1 MAAIAAAKVITPTG
15 VLERAVVDV
24 DDSTGLIVEVALT
37 RGSVPDRVLSAGFVD
52 IQVNGIDDVDVA
64 QASGADWDRLDD
76 LLAGQ
81 GTTTWCPTLVT
92 APLDSYAPRLVEI
105 ADAQKRPLARAQI
118 AGAHLEG
125 PFLGGA
131 PGAHRR
137 ELIVPPDLGWIA
149 ALPDVVTLT
158 TLGPEALRAVDAI
171 GAFRAKGVVTSL
183 GHSTASLAQATA
195 ATDAGATLVTHLFNG
210 MGALHHR
217 EPGLLGAALTDG
229 RLKVS
234 LIADLVHVHAA
245 AIRLAFAAKGPGNV
259 ILVTDSVA
267 WRRGEVGG
275 TPLRMIDGAPRLEDG
290 TLAGSALTMD
300 RAVANIVRHS
310 GVALEAAL
318 RAASADPA
326 RLMGLSDRG
335 TIEVGKRADL
345 VALDADLRCCA
356 TWVGGTAVHG

>member
-1 MAAIAAAKVITPTG
+1 VAAIAAAKVVTPNG
-15 VLERAVVDV
+15 VLDRTIVDV
-24 DDSTGLIVEVALT
+24 DESTGLIVDVAPT

-64 QASGADWDRLDD
+64 HAGGADWDRLDD

-92 APLDSYAPRLVEI
+92 APLDSYAPRLAEI
-105 ADAQKRPLARAQI
+105 ARARQRPPERARI

-137 ELIVPPDLGWIA
+137 ELIIPPDLDWIA
-149 ALPDVVTLT
+149 ALPDLVTLT
-158 TLGPEALRAVDAI
+158 TLAPEASRAIDAI
-171 GAFRAKGVVTSL
+171 GAFRARGVVTSL
-183 GHSTASLAQATA
+183 GHSTATLAEATA
-195 ATDAGATLVTHLFNG
+195 ATDAGAALVTHLFNG
-210 MGALHHR
+210 MGGLHHR

-229 RLKVS
+229 RLTVS

-245 AIRLAFAAKGPGNV
+245 AIRLAFAAKGSRNV
-259 ILVTDSVA
+259 ILVTDAVA
-267 WRRGEVGG
+267 WRRGDVGG
-275 TPLRMIDGAPRLEDG
+275 SALRMVDGAPRLEDG

-300 RAVANIVRHS
+300 RAVANVVRHC
-310 GVALEAAL
+310 GVALEDAL
-318 RAASADPA
+318 RAASANPA
-326 RLMGLSDRG
+326 RVMGLSDRG

-345 VALDADLRCCA
+345 VALDSDLGCSG
-356 TWVGGTAVHG
+356 TWVGGIDVHG

>member
-1 MAAIAAAKVITPTG
+1 M
-15 VLERAVVDV
+15 R
-24 DDSTGLIVEVALT
+24 S
-37 RGSVPDRVLSAGFVD
+37 
-52 IQVNGIDDVDVA
+52 NG
-64 QASGADWDRLDD
+64 R
-76 LLAGQ
+76 
-81 GTTTWCPTLVT
+81 
-92 APLDSYAPRLVEI
+92 R
-105 ADAQKRPLARAQI
+105 R
-118 AGAHLEG
+118 
-125 PFLGGA
+125 
-131 PGAHRR
+131 AHRSR
-137 ELIVPPDLGWIA
+137 VRTSRGRSSAARPARIDASSSSPPDLGWIA

-158 TLGPEALRAVDAI
+158 TLGPEAPRAVDAI

-183 GHSTASLAQATA
+183 GHSTATLAQATA

-217 EPGLLGAALTDG
+217 EPGLLGAALTDD

-259 ILVTDSVA
+259 ILVTDAVA

-275 TPLRMIDGAPRLEDG
+275 TPLRMVDGAPRLEDG

-300 RAVANIVRHS
+300 RAVANVVRHS
-310 GVALEAAL
+310 GVALEDAL
-318 RAASADPA
+318 RAASAAPA

-345 VALDADLRCCA
+345 VALDADLRCSA

>member
-1 MAAIAAAKVITPTG
+1 MAAFAAAKVVTPNG

-24 DDSTGLIVEVALT
+24 DDTTGLIVDVAPT
-37 RGSVPDRVLSAGFVD
+37 RGSVPDRLLSAGFVD
-52 IQVNGIDDVDVA
+52 IQVNGIENIDVA
-64 QASGADWDRLDD
+64 HASGADWDRLDA
-76 LLAGQ
+76 LLARQ

-92 APLDSYAPRLVEI
+92 APLHSYGPRLAEI
-105 ADAQKRPLARAQI
+105 ANAQQRPPERAQI

-137 ELIVPPDLGWIA
+137 ELIIPPDLDWIA

-158 TLGPEALRAVDAI
+158 TLGPEALRALDAVA
-171 GAFRAKGVVTSL
+171 AFRAKAIVTSL
-183 GHSTASLAQATA
+183 GHSKATLAQATA

-210 MGALHHR
+210 MGGLHHR
-217 EPGLLGAALTDG
+217 EPGLIGAALTDG

-245 AIRLAFAAKGPGNV
+245 AIRLAFAAKGPGAV
-259 ILVTDSVA
+259 VLVTDAVA

-275 TPLRMIDGAPRLEDG
+275 TALRMVDGAPRLEDG

-300 RAVANIVRHS
+300 RAVANVVGHC
-310 GVALEAAL
+310 GVALDDAL
-318 RAASADPA
+318 RAASANPA

-345 VALDADLRCCA
+345 VALDSDLRCSG

>member
-1 MAAIAAAKVITPTG
+1 VAAVAAAKVVTPTG

-24 DDSTGLIVEVALT
+24 DDSTGLIVDVAAT
-37 RGSVPDRVLSAGFVD
+37 RGSVPDRLLAAGFVD
-52 IQVNGIDDVDVA
+52 IQINGIDDVDVA
-64 QASGADWDRLDD
+64 HASGADWDRLDA
-76 LLAGQ
+76 LLAAQ

-92 APLDSYAPRLVEI
+92 APLDSYAPRLAEI
-105 ADAQKRPLARAQI
+105 ASARQRPAGRAQI

-137 ELIVPPDLGWIA
+137 ELIVPPDLDWIA
-149 ALPDVVTLT
+149 ALPSVVALT
-158 TLGPEALRAVDAI
+158 TLGPEATRAVDAVET
-171 GAFRAKGVVTSL
+171 FRAKGVVTSL
-183 GHSTASLAQATA
+183 GHSTATLAQATA

-210 MGALHHR
+210 MGGLHHR
-217 EPGLLGAALTDG
+217 EPGLLGAALTDD
-229 RLKVS
+229 RLTVS

-245 AIRLAFAAKGPGNV
+245 GIRLAFRAKGPGNV
-259 ILVTDSVA
+259 VLVTDAVA

-275 TPLRMIDGAPRLEDG
+275 SALRMTDGAPRLEDG

-300 RAVANIVRHS
+300 RAVANVVRHCD
-310 GVALEAAL
+310 VALEQAL

-345 VALDADLRCCA
+345 VALDSDLRCCG
-356 TWVGGTAVHG
+356 TWVGGAAVRG

>member
-105 ADAQKRPLARAQI
+105 ADAQKRPPARAQI

-158 TLGPEALRAVDAI
+158 TLGPEALRAGRRDRGLPSQGRRHVARPLDRHA
-171 GAFRAKGVVTSL
+171 RASDRGNRRGRDPRHAPL
-183 GHSTASLAQATA
+183 Q
-195 ATDAGATLVTHLFNG
+195 
-210 MGALHHR
+210 R
-217 EPGLLGAALTDG
+217 DG
-229 RLKVS
+229 RAS
-234 LIADLVHVHAA
+234 P
-245 AIRLAFAAKGPGNV
+245 PG
-259 ILVTDSVA
+259 
-267 WRRGEVGG
+267 
-275 TPLRMIDGAPRLEDG
+275 
-290 TLAGSALTMD
+290 AGSA
-300 RAVANIVRHS
+300 RGRVRPT
-310 GVALEAAL
+310 
-318 RAASADPA
+318 AAS
-326 RLMGLSDRG
+326 
-335 TIEVGKRADL
+335 
-345 VALDADLRCCA
+345 RCR
-356 TWVGGTAVHG
+356 